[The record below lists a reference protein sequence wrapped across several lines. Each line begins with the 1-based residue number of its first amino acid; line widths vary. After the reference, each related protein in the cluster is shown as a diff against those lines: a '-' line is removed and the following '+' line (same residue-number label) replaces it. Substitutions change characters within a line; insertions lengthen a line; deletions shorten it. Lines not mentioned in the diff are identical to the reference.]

1 MSKQDPL
8 EAQPPIQIPRPARSM
23 NTNWGRAVRALR
35 ALLDHPDETQR
46 AMELTLHIGAAD
58 FERNFQRFV
67 RSPAGA
73 ALIEARPSLPAVVAD
88 RAALERMP
96 ADSLA
101 AAYLTYLDENGYQPT
116 ALVEMQRETEARW
129 MAETG
134 EPPLDPLRRW
144 FSDRF
149 LIGHDLFHVVTGYG
163 TDGVGEATLL
173 AFGLGQQGGR
183 AGGLLTFGAA
193 VKLWRS
199 RGLPWLRYDLR
210 AWRRG
215 RRAAWLAGQPWEEL
229 FPLRLETVKA
239 LLAIEPEAA
248 AHPGGILRDEPD
260 PAEAPAAA

>member
-35 ALLDHPDETQR
+35 ALLDHPDETHR
-46 AMELTLHIGAAD
+46 AMELTLHIGAAS

-67 RSPAGA
+67 QSPVGS
-73 ALIEARPSLPAVVAD
+73 ALIRERPSLPEAVAN

-96 ADSLA
+96 PDSFGR
-101 AAYLTYLDENGYQPT
+101 AYLAYLDANGFHPT
-116 ALVEMQRETEARW
+116 AIVDLQHQTEQRW

-163 TDGVGEATLL
+163 TDSIGEATLL
-173 AFGLGQQGGR
+173 AFCLAQQGGR
-183 AGGLLTFGAA
+183 PGALLTFGAA
-193 VKLWRS
+193 AKLWQK
-199 RGLPWLRYDLR
+199 RGWPWLRYDLR

-215 RRAAWLAGQPWEEL
+215 RRAAWLPGQPWEEL
-229 FPLRLETVKA
+229 LPLRLEIVRD
-239 LLAIEPEAA
+239 LLAIEPEAT

-260 PAEAPAAA
+260 SADTPAAA